1 MFGSGEW
8 DDDLLDV
15 DYGGMNEGMSGRLGY
30 TLVEDIP
37 AENIPGRGKR
47 GVKKGEG
54 DDKRLIVVGDI
65 HGMFDEC
72 LIFPLTPHPSPL
84 TPCPHPPPTFP
95 KLELGVAEH
104 VECSQKSP

>member
-8 DDDLLDV
+8 GDDLLDV
-15 DYGGMNEGMSGRLGY
+15 EDYGGINEGMSGRLGY

-72 LIFPLTPHPSPL
+72 LIFPLTPHP
-84 TPCPHPPPTFP
+84 HPPPTFP
-95 KLELGVAEH
+95 KLELG
-104 VECSQKSP
+104 S

>member
-1 MFGSGEW
+1 MFESGEW
-8 DDDLLDV
+8 GDDLLDV
-15 DYGGMNEGMSGRLGY
+15 EDYGGINEGMSGRLGY

-72 LIFPLTPHPSPL
+72 LIFPLTPHP
-84 TPCPHPPPTFP
+84 HPPPTFP
-95 KLELGVAEH
+95 KLELG
-104 VECSQKSP
+104 S

>member
-1 MFGSGEW
+1 VFGSSEWGE
-8 DDDLLDV
+8 DLLDV
-15 DYGGMNEGMSGRLGY
+15 EDYGGMNEGMSGRLGY

-37 AENIPGRGKR
+37 AENIPGHGKK

-72 LIFPLTPHPSPL
+72 LIFPLTLTLFLHFPSL
-84 TPCPHPPPTFP
+84 SWT
-95 KLELGVAEH
+95 
-104 VECSQKSP
+104 